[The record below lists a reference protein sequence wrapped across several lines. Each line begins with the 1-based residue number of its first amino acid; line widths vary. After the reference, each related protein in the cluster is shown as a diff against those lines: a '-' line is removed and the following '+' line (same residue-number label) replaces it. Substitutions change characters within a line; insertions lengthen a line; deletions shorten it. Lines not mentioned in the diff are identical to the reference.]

1 MVTEKKPAA
10 PAASDKSAPA
20 KASSSAAD
28 KAGSVK
34 SPLKSSGKGA
44 DKKNAANKA
53 SPDKASPDKASP
65 GKASPDKASSDKA
78 SPYKASTKSFPWF
91 KTIFLLLLIASLA
104 WFGWMQWQQRAVL
117 TDVFNDSLTRLSDR
131 VEQQQQALLKIEQ
144 GRAVDIDQL
153 TKQLYSLRLMANRQ
167 AEQILVLGTA
177 TRGDWLLAEAAYLV
191 RLANQR
197 LQVERGVD
205 NPLAI
210 LETVDDIFVQLNDPE
225 LLAVRSAVAV
235 DIAALRMTEKVDRE
249 GIYLEL
255 QAISSA
261 LETLSIL
268 EPHTYPEI
276 AQSDQGTEQ
285 APSSL
290 AETFERFSD
299 KLGKLIVLQKRQ
311 QPIEPLLSQAE
322 QTMVR
327 QNLYL
332 LLEQAQSALLR
343 EEQSIFNNSLNKAE
357 ILLRRYFQLNSESQ
371 ALITGLQALADKSVV
386 QDLPDISASHKAIQ
400 TALSLRHSGAAEDG
414 AEK

>member
-1 MVTEKKPAA
+1 
-10 PAASDKSAPA
+10 
-20 KASSSAAD
+20 
-28 KAGSVK
+28 
-34 SPLKSSGKGA
+34 
-44 DKKNAANKA
+44 
-53 SPDKASPDKASP
+53 
-65 GKASPDKASSDKA
+65 
-78 SPYKASTKSFPWF
+78 
-91 KTIFLLLLIASLA
+91 
-104 WFGWMQWQQRAVL
+104 MQWQQRAVL
-117 TDVFNDSLTRLSDR
+117 TDVFNDSLTKLSDR
-131 VEQQQQALLKIEQ
+131 VEQQQQALLKIDQ

-261 LETLSIL
+261 LEMLSIL
-268 EPHTYPEI
+268 EPHTDPEI

-285 APSSL
+285 APSPL

-400 TALSLRHSGAAEDG
+400 TALSLRHSGAADDG

>member
-65 GKASPDKASSDKA
+65 GKASPDKA

-400 TALSLRHSGAAEDG
+400 TALSLRHSGAADDG

>member
-1 MVTEKKPAA
+1 
-10 PAASDKSAPA
+10 
-20 KASSSAAD
+20 
-28 KAGSVK
+28 
-34 SPLKSSGKGA
+34 
-44 DKKNAANKA
+44 
-53 SPDKASPDKASP
+53 
-65 GKASPDKASSDKA
+65 
-78 SPYKASTKSFPWF
+78 
-91 KTIFLLLLIASLA
+91 
-104 WFGWMQWQQRAVL
+104 
-117 TDVFNDSLTRLSDR
+117 
-131 VEQQQQALLKIEQ
+131 
-144 GRAVDIDQL
+144 
-153 TKQLYSLRLMANRQ
+153 
-167 AEQILVLGTA
+167 
-177 TRGDWLLAEAAYLV
+177 
-191 RLANQR
+191 
-197 LQVERGVD
+197 VERGVD

-268 EPHTYPEI
+268 EPHTDPEI

-290 AETFERFSD
+290 AETLERFSD
-299 KLGKLIVLQKRQ
+299 KFGKLIVLQKRQ

-343 EEQSIFNNSLNKAE
+343 EEQPIFNNSLNKAE

-386 QDLPDISASHKAIQ
+386 QGLPDISASHKAIQ
-400 TALSLRHSGAAEDG
+400 TALSLRHSGAADDG